1 MKRLLVGAVVALG
14 LASTATPA
22 WADCYFDYSC
32 CRHFCWVHTAKN
44 RCFTFSSHS
53 NPLPCAPCAG
63 GYGGPALWNSLAAYG
78 PHGYAVAAQPAAAAA
93 PAAAAPAA
101 PAPSF
106 KAPQP
111 APATNGVK
119 QAVYYYGQ
127 PTNPGYGYNAG
138 FNYYGTSTGYSYY
151 GYGADYSY
159 AQAPNYWY

>member
-14 LASTATPA
+14 LAGTAAPA
-22 WADCYFDYSC
+22 FADCYFEMSC
-32 CRHFCWVHTAKN
+32 CRHMCWVHTRRN
-44 RCFTFSSHS
+44 RCLTYHSYS
-53 NPLPCAPCAG
+53 NPLPCAPGG
-63 GYGGPALWNSLAAYG
+63 GYCGPSLWNSLAAYA
-78 PHGYAVAAQPAAAAA
+78 PHGYPVAAQPV
-93 PAAAAPAA
+93 AAAAPAA

-119 QAVYYYGQ
+119 QAAYYYGQ
-127 PTNPGYGYNAG
+127 PTNPGYGSNAG
-138 FNYYGTSTGYSYY
+138 FNYYGTSSGYSYY